1 MAKMKSLTASIVLSM
16 LLSISGQAVA
26 LTTPAIEL
34 SLQAAPRDQLT
45 FEELMRAEYS
55 GGSPIDNRYFM
66 PVGESAPAFHA
77 FQGTLTVPQMVMEK
91 STSRYNAY
99 RYFPGFS
106 VDFFTYEG
114 YLAPATRTLI
124 VSPGNWSLILSPG
137 KVWSEPG
144 DNGMSRASFPFTLGS
159 PPDRLT
165 AGGEA
170 HNGVATFLFDD
181 THVSSFRFQIT
192 QETAPDGDIFD
203 MWGQYPM
210 EYIPGPIEN
219 QETLAAEFA
228 EELARQMPIHP
239 WVELQSRYD
248 PDILASFT
256 AGLPPEET
264 SAAGV
269 VIDGVIYLQPSL
281 TRYGEYPYPRY
292 MHHGAMSISKS
303 IGAGIAMLWLAQK
316 YGEDVFELK
325 IVDYLDVSAKHDGWN
340 EVTFG
345 DVLNM
350 ASGVGDNA
358 PYRRPF
364 DPYANEMGSNYR
376 GFVLADSTA
385 EKLPFAFASDN
396 YPWGPGEILRYTS
409 AQTFVLSA
417 AMDAFLKSKEG
428 PDAHLWE
435 MLSAEVFRPIGVYHM
450 TIIHVPNGF
459 DNPGIPLMA
468 SGLRV
473 TVDDVGKIVT
483 LLQNGGQHNG
493 KQLLSAAKL
502 AEALYRTGQVI
513 GLPSGKTFAY
523 GDQAYHMSFWSI
535 AHRTRDGR
543 YFQVPFMS
551 GAGGNTIFIAPN
563 GVSTFVFTDFGKDS
577 YSLNS
582 PFVAESIRPYP
593 GEGIRHGLLVA
604 NKGIVLIPESRR
616 QTQVNHY
623 LLLSWFVLTVG
634 SIGFLLLDMARST
647 PTPRRSRLVWVLV
660 TTLFGPFGLVAYLVF
675 YKRSQHASIHEAKR
689 MN

>member
-1 MAKMKSLTASIVLSM
+1 MNTKLLTASIVLAM
-16 LLSISGQAVA
+16 LLSISGQATA
-26 LTTPAIEL
+26 LTTLATEL
-34 SLQAAPRDQLT
+34 SSQAASRDKLT
-45 FEELMRAEYS
+45 FEELMRTEYS
-55 GGSPIDNRYFM
+55 GSGPIDNRYFM
-66 PVGESAPAFHA
+66 PVGESAPALHE
-77 FQGTLTVPQMVMEK
+77 FQGTLTVPRAAMEK
-91 STSRYNAY
+91 STSSYSAY

-106 VDFFTYEG
+106 VDFFSYKG
-114 YLAPATRTLI
+114 YLVPATRTLI
-124 VSPGNWSLILSPG
+124 ESPANWTLILSPG

-159 PPDRLT
+159 PPDRPT

-181 THVSSFRFQIT
+181 TRVSSFRFQII

-203 MWGQYPM
+203 MWGQFPM
-210 EYIPGPIEN
+210 EYVPGTIEN
-219 QETLAAEFA
+219 QETLAAQFA
-228 EELARQMPIHP
+228 EELAKQMPIHP
-239 WVELQSRYD
+239 WSELESRYD
-248 PDILASFT
+248 PDVLASFT
-256 AGLPPEET
+256 ADLPPEET

-269 VIDGVIYLQPSL
+269 VIDGVIYLKPSL
-281 TRYGEYPYPRY
+281 TRHGEYPYPRY
-292 MHHGAMSISKS
+292 MHHAAMSISKS
-303 IGAGIAMLWLAQK
+303 IGAGVAMLWLAQK
-316 YGEDVFELK
+316 YGEDVFDLK
-325 IVDYLDVSAKHDGWN
+325 IVDYLDVSANHDGWK

-350 ASGVGDNA
+350 ATGVGDNA

-364 DPYANEMGSNYR
+364 DVDANETGYNYR
-376 GFVLADSTA
+376 EWYMADSTA
-385 EKLPFAFASDN
+385 EKLAFAFASDN

-435 MLSAEVFRPIGVYHM
+435 MLTEEVFRPIGVYHM
-450 TIIHVPNGF
+450 SMMHVPNGVG
-459 DNPGIPLMA
+459 NPGVPLMA
-468 SGLRV
+468 SGLRL

-502 AEALYRTGQVI
+502 AEALHRTGQVI

-535 AHRTRDGR
+535 AHRTGDGR

-563 GVSTFVFTDFGKDS
+563 GVSTFVFTDFGKDA

-582 PFVAESIRPYP
+582 PLVAESIRPYP
-593 GEGIRHGLLVA
+593 GEGIHPDLLLA
-604 NKGIVLIPESRR
+604 NKVVLIPENRR
-616 QTQVNHY
+616 QTKVINY

-660 TTLFGPFGLVAYLVF
+660 TALFGPLGFVAYLFF
-675 YKRSQHASIHEAKR
+675 YRRPQHASIHEAER
-689 MN
+689 TD